1 MNGFFTRFKSSLLL
15 ALLMASLYPMPLPAA
30 DSLPIQSGSTTH
42 SNVDFDRDIL
52 PILQASCFRCH
63 GAEKPQSDF
72 RLDYR
77 EGALEGGDLNTNDLV
92 VGHSDQSMLIA
103 YVTGKVRD
111 MVMPPEDAGS
121 RLTPT
126 QIQFLRAWID
136 EGLAWGST
144 PQAQSFTGTVS
155 PSFQDYLVS
164 GNSGKFRELQGV
176 QNGFSAGMDSFS
188 AKEQL
193 SPDENMTL
201 DGHVLLPE
209 QDLSFK
215 LSLEKT
221 GRGFIHA
228 GFDQWRKYYAQDGG
242 FDPLVAAPPANPN
255 PNLYVDNGDAWIDL
269 GLDHPG
275 WPLMTLGYEYQYRK
289 GMESTL
295 DWGFD
300 NGKNILASSQSL
312 NEQTHSIKLDISKT
326 LDDWNLE
333 NYSRLDFFSHANNG
347 MESGILTGG
356 VIPGQFISTSDHYQQ
371 VQGVDTLTVSRHI
384 RDWWL
389 LDAGYY
395 YSRLSG
401 GDYFNQANTIPAFS
415 FNNSLQSSKISLGR
429 ESQIFSVANLL
440 TPFNGLAL
448 VLDAQEEWT
457 REEGFGESVPD
468 LDLGINTPANSSL
481 EEVKA
486 MQNAGVRYT
495 RIPFTSLFAES
506 RINEDAYGIYQA
518 QNTGVAGSDIERN
531 TDANN
536 LCYDLKAGFDT
547 SPWNWADLVTQGS
560 EHFSDTA
567 YNQLNGVF
575 DGMGSPTNGYPSFI
589 LNRLIS
595 SAQFET
601 KLVLHP
607 ASWLKTTLT
616 YQLTDTQ
623 YQTRTD
629 PAYDS
634 TVQTLVSQGGTI
646 ADGNCELQTF
656 GVSATITPMRKL
668 FLSGSMTYSRSRTS
682 TADNNDPS
690 IVPYQGEIYTLI
702 ASANYS
708 VNPKTRLQLACN
720 FSHANYAQNNTFA
733 GVPAGLDYTR
743 QDFIIG
749 LSRQFTENLGGAI
762 HFEFS
767 QYEEPGVAS
776 VNNYSANGIFASL
789 TYQWH

>member
-1 MNGFFTRFKSSLLL
+1 M
-15 ALLMASLYPMPLPAA
+15 
-30 DSLPIQSGSTTH
+30 
-42 SNVDFDRDIL
+42 
-52 PILQASCFRCH
+52 
-63 GAEKPQSDF
+63 
-72 RLDYR
+72 
-77 EGALEGGDLNTNDLV
+77 
-92 VGHSDQSMLIA
+92 
-103 YVTGKVRD
+103 
-111 MVMPPEDAGS
+111 
-121 RLTPT
+121 
-126 QIQFLRAWID
+126 
-136 EGLAWGST
+136 
-144 PQAQSFTGTVS
+144 
-155 PSFQDYLVS
+155 
-164 GNSGKFRELQGV
+164 
-176 QNGFSAGMDSFS
+176 
-188 AKEQL
+188 
-193 SPDENMTL
+193 
-201 DGHVLLPE
+201 
-209 QDLSFK
+209 
-215 LSLEKT
+215 
-221 GRGFIHA
+221 
-228 GFDQWRKYYAQDGG
+228 
-242 FDPLVAAPPANPN
+242 AAPPANPN

-333 NYSRLDFFSHANNG
+333 NYSRLDFFSHANDG

-356 VIPGQFISTSDHYQQ
+356 VIPGQFINTSDHYQQ

-448 VLDAQEEWT
+448 VLGAQEEWT

-486 MQNAGVRYT
+486 MQNAEVRYT

-518 QNTGVAGSDIERN
+518 QNTGVTGSDIERN

-536 LCYDLKAGFDT
+536 LCYDLKAGLDT

-646 ADGNCELQTF
+646 ADGICELQTF

-708 VNPKTRLQLACN
+708 FNPKTKLQLACN
-720 FSHANYAQNNTFA
+720 FSHANYAQNNAFA

-743 QDFIIG
+743 QDFIIS

-776 VNNYSANGIFASL
+776 ANNYSANGIFASL